1 MKKLAWAQMQLY
13 EYGIDEIEYNERYK
27 HYIEL
32 YNKQMKKYSS
42 NKLMNLSLAT
52 MQRIHT
58 PLKALF
64 KTKLLF
70 NRKTFE
76 IIADK
81 HTTSDRPII
90 FAVTHI
96 GKFDIEMLI
105 MAIKEHC
112 VVLTSD
118 FEHLSNTFDGF
129 FISLNGVLYFCHS
142 EKEMRQRV
150 SDKMIS
156 TLKSGGNIMYFPEG
170 TWNMTPNLPMLPC
183 YWGIIDVA
191 QKGGADIVPVAIE
204 QYGKHFKINIGANI
218 RFKECNSLQEKT
230 ECITS
235 LRDTMAT
242 LKWEIWESE
251 PKLDI
256 ETISK
261 DYWSKYQKARF
272 KEWPYITK
280 KCIKSF
286 GVNFSDEEFVRYNLV
301 RVEDLKFKPKNAT
314 SPDEVFLHLNQLTP
328 SSNTAFLYNKRNHF

>member
-1 MKKLAWAQMQLY
+1 MNKLAWALMQLY
-13 EYGIDEIEYNERYK
+13 ESEIDRNEYSERYK

-32 YNKQMKKYSS
+32 YNRQMKKYNS
-42 NKLMNLSLAT
+42 NRLMNPSLKT
-52 MQRIHT
+52 MKRIHT
-58 PLKALF
+58 PLKTLF

-76 IIADK
+76 VISDK
-81 HTTSDRPII
+81 HTIGDRPII

-118 FEHLSNTFDGF
+118 FEHLCKTFDGF

-142 EKEMRQRV
+142 EKEMRKSV
-150 SDKMIS
+150 SDRMVN
-156 TLKSGGNIMYFPEG
+156 TLKAGGNIMYFPEG
-170 TWNMTPNLPMLPC
+170 IWNMTPNLPMLPC

-261 DYWSKYQKARF
+261 DYWSKYQKNRF

-314 SPDEVFLHLNQLTP
+314 SPDEVFSHLNQLTP
-328 SSNTAFLYNKRNHF
+328 SSNTTFLYNKRNHF